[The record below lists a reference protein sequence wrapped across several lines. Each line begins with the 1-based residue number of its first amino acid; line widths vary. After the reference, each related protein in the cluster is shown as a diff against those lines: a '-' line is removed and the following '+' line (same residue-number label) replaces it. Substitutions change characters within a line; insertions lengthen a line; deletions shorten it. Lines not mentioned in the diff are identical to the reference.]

1 LPGNSDEPQN
11 NNDKPVLNFDFD
23 QKTEIPKTT
32 GPKQDTNT
40 PNTSPKDNST
50 RKIPQFKDLSQIQI
64 KPKSMFI
71 APWLT
76 EKSITL
82 ISGWRGTGKTWFAL
96 SLLYAISQGKDFG
109 PWKSGESVPCLYLDG
124 ELPIQD
130 IKERLENI
138 NADSDHNNSPYI
150 YSNDYESS
158 KGYPRASLYNE
169 KWRVEA
175 GELLKSL
182 GIKLWVID
190 NLASLATGSDENTKL
205 GWDPINSWLLDLR
218 FTGISTI
225 MLQNTNKSGT
235 QRGTSAREDNIDISI
250 ILEQPSDYKR
260 IDGCRFI
267 IKFTKSR
274 VKTSELY
281 KIEDVEFQ
289 LAQNEISGTTEWI
302 HGVPKRNNNSDK
314 KKKSII
320 KLISDGIIKKE
331 IAKELNITPTYVSK
345 ICKSAVTD
353 GYLTS
358 NYALTEKGKE
368 YLG

>member
-1 LPGNSDEPQN
+1 MPGNSDEPQN
-11 NNDKPVLNFDFD
+11 NGDKPVLNFDFD
-23 QKTEIPKTT
+23 KSLEEATPETT
-32 GPKQDTNT
+32 HQEKNDNT
-40 PNTSPKDNST
+40 TT
-50 RKIPQFKDLSQIQI
+50 RKIPQFKDLSKIKI
-64 KPKSMFI
+64 KPKAMFI
-71 APWLT
+71 SPWLT

-96 SLLYAISQGKDFG
+96 SLLYAISQNKDFG
-109 PWKSGESVPCLYLDG
+109 PWKSGKSVPCLYLDG

-130 IKERLENI
+130 IKERLTDI
-138 NADSDHNNSPYI
+138 NADNNHDNSPYI

-175 GELLKSL
+175 GELLESL

-218 FTGISTI
+218 FAGISTI

-267 IKFTKSR
+267 TKFTKSR
-274 VKTSELY
+274 VKTSELH
-281 KIEDVEFQ
+281 KIEDTEFQ
-289 LAQNEISGTTEWI
+289 LIQNEPQGTSEWI
-302 HGVPKRNNNSDK
+302 HGKPKRNGSTK

-320 KLISDGIIKKE
+320 KLISDGVIKRD

-345 ICKSAVTD
+345 ICKDAIKN

-358 NYALTEKGKE
+358 DHALTEKGRE